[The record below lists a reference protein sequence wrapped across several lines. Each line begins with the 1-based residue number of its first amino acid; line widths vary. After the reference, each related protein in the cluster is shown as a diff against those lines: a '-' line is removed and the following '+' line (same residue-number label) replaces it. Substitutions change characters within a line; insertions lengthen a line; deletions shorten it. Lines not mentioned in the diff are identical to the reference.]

1 MQGLK
6 NLYWNKIFHFV
17 DLKGQN
23 LAVQKILQI
32 FRPFRGYKY
41 VSLVEDRQ
49 DRNVNKENY
58 PGH

>member
-17 DLKGQN
+17 DLKGQS
-23 LAVQKILQI
+23 LAVQKILQL

-41 VSLVEDRQ
+41 VSLAEGHQ
-49 DRNVNKENY
+49 DHNVNKENY

>member
-6 NLYWNKIFHFV
+6 NLYWNKISRFV

-23 LAVQKILQI
+23 LAVQKILHL
-32 FRPFRGYKY
+32 FRPFRDYKY
-41 VSLVEDRQ
+41 VSLAADHQ